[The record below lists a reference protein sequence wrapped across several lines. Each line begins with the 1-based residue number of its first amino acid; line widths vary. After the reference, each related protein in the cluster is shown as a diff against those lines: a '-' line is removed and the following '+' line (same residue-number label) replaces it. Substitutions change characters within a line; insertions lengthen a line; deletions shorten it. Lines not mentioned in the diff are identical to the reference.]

1 MAITNGQKVTG
12 FTNGTAVTAQVT
24 AVANSDGASYNSP
37 ASAKSGAA
45 NPYGAP
51 GKPSASG
58 KGQSGETT
66 NPQVTLSW
74 GPPNTSTHDVDKL
87 QINIDGKGWENV
99 AVRSGSRTVNVG
111 HSETHSIK
119 VRAVN
124 SRGDAGSTASASAT
138 SGSKPKPK
146 PKPPTSWQLTVG
158 GNGTTLES
166 RSCMEY
172 RNSLG
177 DNYGG
182 PGDCKGDHWSYPGNS
197 ITATC
202 YIVSGSNRWY
212 YQGSGTR
219 SINNGLL
226 IRGDHVREAG
236 GNRHLNGGAP
246 SGMGTC

>member
-37 ASAKSGAA
+37 ASAKSSAA
-45 NPYGAP
+45 KPYGAP

-58 KGQSGETT
+58 KGQSGETN

-74 GPPNTSTHDVDKL
+74 GPPNTATHDVAKL

-99 AVRSGSRTVNVG
+99 AIRAGSRTLNVN
-111 HSETHSIK
+111 HDSSHSIK
-119 VRAVN
+119 VRAAN
-124 SRGDAGSTASASAT
+124 SRGDFGSVASASARA
-138 SGSKPKPK
+138 GSKPK
-146 PKPPTSWQLTVG
+146 PKPPTSWKLTVG
-158 GNGTTLES
+158 GSGTTLES

-182 PGDCKGDHWSYPGNS
+182 PGDCKGNHWSYPGDS

-212 YQGSGTR
+212 YQQSGSR
-219 SINNGLL
+219 EINNGLL

-236 GNRHLNGGAP
+236 GGGHLNGGAP
-246 SGMGTC
+246 AGMGKC